1 MYRRVLELVL
11 VCISLAQWGWAQE
24 VRILNRTVQ
33 AHGFVSQGFVS
44 TNQNNWLTMNTTGG
58 SGAMT
63 EMGLNVSSQITD
75 KFRVGAQ
82 VYDRN
87 FGATGPMA
95 SFAGLGGGGLPVHEL
110 VWNSRGQGQD
120 NAGSV

>member
-1 MYRRVLELVL
+1 MYRRLLELVL

-24 VRILNRTVQ
+24 VRIWNRTVQ
-33 AHGFVSQGFVS
+33 VHGFVSQGFVY
-44 TNQNNWLTMNTTGG
+44 TNQNNWLTMNTTAG

-82 VYDRN
+82 VYVELTAACRELIAGAGVRN
-87 FGATGPMA
+87 IAAAPIR
-95 SFAGLGGGGLPVHEL
+95 
-110 VWNSRGQGQD
+110 NSPAMSA
-120 NAGSV
+120 NARL